1 MSVIRK
7 FSKDDETAFVQMQ
20 EHAFRG
26 LEYFPRVKLGLPAI
40 AAEGSFVAEKDGS
53 IDGCI
58 GLINLDRPGWF
69 EVRNLALRDPS
80 NIELGAQLVNSVV
93 KQVGSMNPQ
102 YLKAS
107 TPAVQPY
114 VDIYKSAG
122 FEPVR
127 RFIRVRWDLLDVP
140 MKTGGVETRQ
150 LDSSHAVEAAD
161 VWVEGLRPYWDYWIE
176 ESGGAEEVKAWAKE
190 SVSKGQG
197 KGWIGA
203 FIDERLVGL
212 GLIRNDAYGPG
223 ESRFN
228 GAYVLPS
235 HRGHGVGSALM
246 TATIDNARQA
256 GQKAMRVYT
265 IAFLDHLAPG
275 LILYLKSGGRIE
287 AEYLQLQ
294 RAISP

>member
-7 FSKDDETAFVQMQ
+7 FSRDDETAFVQMQ
-20 EHAFRG
+20 DHAFRE
-26 LEYFPRVKLGLPAI
+26 LEYSPRLKLGLPAMVTD
-40 AAEGSFVAEKDGS
+40 GSFVAEKDGS
-53 IDGCI
+53 MAGCI
-58 GLINLDRPGWF
+58 GLVNLDRPGWF
-69 EVRNLALRDPS
+69 EVRNLALLDPS
-80 NIELGAQLVNSVV
+80 DIELGAQLVNSVV

-127 RFIRVRWDLLDVP
+127 RFIRVRWDMLDVP
-140 MKTGGVETRQ
+140 MKTGGVKTRQ
-150 LDSSHAVEAAD
+150 LSSSHAAEAAN

-176 ESGGAEEVKAWAKE
+176 ESGGAEEVRAWAKE

-203 FIDERLVGL
+203 FIDEKLVGL
-212 GLIRNDAYGPG
+212 ALLRNDAYGPG
-223 ESRFN
+223 EARFN

-235 HRGHGVGSALM
+235 HRGHGIGSALM
-246 TATIDNARQA
+246 PAVIDDASQARQ
-256 GQKAMRVYT
+256 KSMRVYT
-265 IAFLDHLAPG
+265 LAFLDHLAPG

-294 RAISP
+294 KKISA